1 MFHRVLIIPRICY
14 RVLNMPG
21 LQKVLKKMPHVTGA
35 VKMVDRIP
43 NIPQV
48 LNMPRF

>member
-1 MFHRVLIIPRICY
+1 MLDRDY
-14 RVLNMPG
+14 SANTRVLNMLE
-21 LQKVLKKMPHVTGA
+21 LQKVLKNNDASKML
-35 VKMVDRIP
+35 DIIP

>member
-1 MFHRVLIIPRICY
+1 MLDRDHSAHT
-14 RVLNMPG
+14 RVLNMPE
-21 LQKVLKKMPHVTGA
+21 LQKVLKNNDASKMLD
-35 VKMVDRIP
+35 MIP